1 MVLDKIS
8 DVVSYKYILFL
19 IVRIKNVRSEKNMIA
34 NFLRYSITILILFII
49 ICCSLPPP
57 PFPSFP
63 SPPLLK
69 VIVHLL

>member
-57 PFPSFP
+57 PSPL
-63 SPPLLK
+63 SPPLLY
-69 VIVHLL
+69 

>member
-57 PFPSFP
+57 FLSFP